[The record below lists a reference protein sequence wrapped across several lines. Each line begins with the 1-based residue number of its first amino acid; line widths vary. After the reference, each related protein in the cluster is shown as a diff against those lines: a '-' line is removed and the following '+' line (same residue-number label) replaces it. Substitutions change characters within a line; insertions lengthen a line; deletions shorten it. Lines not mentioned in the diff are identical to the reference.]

1 MAIRDGNNNSLVMPV
16 DMPTVPIAENTSN
29 NTSAT
34 GNTCTAEINSTAA
47 VAKNKF
53 VQKQHLPLQLT
64 HYLAFCQTNYNH
76 KSASY

>member
-53 VQKQHLPLQLT
+53 VQKT
-64 HYLAFCQTNYNH
+64 ALAFTIYSLSSLLPNKLQP
-76 KSASY
+76 